1 MVSVK
6 KTIIMISYRFFFL
19 CYCTYRIR
27 RCLVRIAVEGGGND
41 FLLLLNKSDVFFL
54 SSTSRRVNPLPLLTP
69 RKKCIPPYTYYGGRS
84 STFIVRKKAIKS
96 KMNSLCVALVIYD
109 HLIFFDFINHRQCS
123 LTIVTVFIY
132 NILTRFCAS
141 TPNLWFFMGNFW
153 RIYSVIFAIN
163 SNITGN
169 WWRFTITEKKRD
181 DTLPGT
187 LSTELDLS
195 PCSVVRIKFRVY
207 YLDEE
212 HCEQLKKSNLPA
224 FLTSERQSWPIKITN
239 FLWPSKGN

>member
-1 MVSVK
+1 
-6 KTIIMISYRFFFL
+6 MISYRFFFL

-141 TPNLWFFMGNFW
+141 TPNL
-153 RIYSVIFAIN
+153 
-163 SNITGN
+163 
-169 WWRFTITEKKRD
+169 
-181 DTLPGT
+181 
-187 LSTELDLS
+187 
-195 PCSVVRIKFRVY
+195 
-207 YLDEE
+207 
-212 HCEQLKKSNLPA
+212 
-224 FLTSERQSWPIKITN
+224 
-239 FLWPSKGN
+239 